1 MRRGRERPIADA
13 VMRLAESLAPQTP
26 LSKIK
31 RAWPEV
37 VGKPMAAHSKPA
49 QLKGSLLTVECS
61 GSVYA
66 QELELQSRR
75 VLTKLAEE
83 LSAQVVEKIRFVVAD
98 QRRRDSRIP

>member
-26 LSKIK
+26 LSKVE
-31 RAWPEV
+31 RAWPTV
-37 VGKPMAAHSKPA
+37 VGHALAAHSKPA
-49 QLKGSLLTVECS
+49 SLKGSLLTVECS

-75 VLTKLAEE
+75 VVAKLSEE
-83 LSAQVVEKIRFVVAD
+83 LSDEVVEKIRFVVAD
-98 QRRRDSRIP
+98 HRGRGH

>member
-26 LSKIK
+26 LSKVE
-31 RAWPEV
+31 RAWPIV
-37 VGKPMAAHSKPA
+37 VGAAMAAHSKPA
-49 QLKGSLLTVECS
+49 SLKGSLLTVECS

-75 VLTKLAEE
+75 VITKLSEE
-83 LSAQVVEKIRFVVAD
+83 IAAQVVERIRFVVAD
-98 QRRRDSRIP
+98 QRRRDH

>member
-26 LSKIK
+26 LSKVE
-31 RAWPEV
+31 RAWPIV
-37 VGKPMAAHSKPA
+37 VGTAMAAHSKPA
-49 QLKGSLLTVECS
+49 SLKGSLLTVECS

-75 VLTKLAEE
+75 VITKLSEE
-83 LSAQVVEKIRFVVAD
+83 LAAQVVERIRFVVAD
-98 QRRRDSRIP
+98 QRR